1 MKATTLRS
9 SIWIIAIAVCAL
21 PLLADGPQTATIDG
35 TVTDAQGGGLPGVT
49 VTLTG
54 PQNPRTEITNA
65 DGDYRFALLQA
76 GTYNVTA
83 NLEGLGSAERAVVLL
98 PGKRQDVDLRLQAA
112 TAETITVTS
121 EAALITKYDTGTTT
135 TLGAEILEH
144 APQAQ
149 RNYWSNMR
157 MMAGV
162 VSQWQEFDQAP
173 AVNGGIPQENAVFID
188 GVDISHNRRGGEL
201 TFYMPSTVIAE
212 NKIESAGFTA
222 EYGRGVSGVMNTTI
236 KTGTNNFHGD
246 FLYIGQNPAWRSEN
260 WLGHDRPDDQI
271 HSWETSLG
279 GPIWR
284 DKAWFFYSYN
294 QMNDNNLDQI
304 ADGTVI
310 DTNRESNPMVGKFNT
325 QPSSRHQVTFTF
337 IDSPSF
343 RKNPPGTAQDI
354 YSLTNSSWNNRVET
368 LTWSFAMTNS
378 AFLEVKAAQRDLNTG
393 RNGSPPAPII
403 PGASIDSPD
412 GNDFRYRDLA
422 TAFRYNAPSFRLGSG
437 GNDFPRDQANG
448 SVTYFKGNHE
458 FKGGLDAQDVTF
470 AVSTT
475 IGQEYFGSGYGRSL
489 PGGFESPS
497 DKRVYD
503 CPTPCITA
511 YTTFL
516 TAAYV
521 QDRITVGDKLTFH
534 LGLRQDTQDID
545 NNLGQQ
551 VMSYDKVVPRLSA
564 VYDINADGKM
574 LVRASAGRYRDYIG
588 LGLVFTE
595 FTSGA
600 NGENVYD
607 QFGYNPATERYDI
620 FQRRVEARDPL
631 DSQVDPNY
639 KDEFSVGFDWQFA
652 RNWVFT
658 SRVTTWEMD
667 NMFHGSLQYDE
678 QGQVVR
684 DLSNWSQ
691 NRRDFDGVVFQV
703 NRAFRDNWSLQMNYS
718 RDWSEGNMESA
729 NDSDRHLTGFGGV
742 DASTGALNPTS
753 GPLWYGSGIYQRD
766 HIVNVVGM
774 KRWVFGK
781 HDVMTSAAVHAAAG
795 EPWALLPSGR
805 VVHPVSGQRINTLIF
820 SEQRGTQQHPDYWFL
835 NLNATY
841 QFPIRGGVQGIIG
854 GEVANATNEQVLV
867 RINTRNGRPRTGLDT
882 YQFTREYRLKLGVRF

>member
-9 SIWIIAIAVCAL
+9 SIWIIAIALCAL
-21 PLLADGPQTATIDG
+21 PLLADGPQTGTIDG

-76 GTYNVTA
+76 GTYNITA
-83 NLEGLGSAERAVVLL
+83 NLEGLGSAEHAVVLL
-98 PGKRQDVDLRLQAA
+98 PGKRQDVDLRLGTA

-144 APQAQ
+144 APQQ
-149 RNYWSNMR
+149 TRTYWSNLK

-162 VSQWQEFDQAP
+162 ATLRQENDRLP
-173 AVNGGIPQENAVFID
+173 AVNGGIPQENVVFIE
-188 GVDISHNRRGGEL
+188 GVDVSHNRNGGQL
-201 TFYMPSTVIAE
+201 TFYLPSTAIAE
-212 NKIESAGFTA
+212 NRLESAGFTA
-222 EYGRGVSGVMNTTI
+222 EYGRGVAGVQNTTI

-246 FLYIGQNPAWRSEN
+246 FLYIGQNPAWRAAN
-260 WLGHDRPDDQI
+260 WLGIERPDDMI
-271 HSWETSLG
+271 NSFETSLG
-279 GPIWR
+279 GPLWR
-284 DKAWFFYSYN
+284 DKAWFFASYN
-294 QMNDNNLDQI
+294 ALNDNFLDQTR
-304 ADGTVI
+304 DGTVI
-310 DTNRESNPMVGKFNT
+310 DTTREAKPLIGKLNT
-325 QPSSRHQVTFTF
+325 QPSSRHQLSLTA
-337 IDSPSF
+337 IDSPSG
-343 RKNPPGTAQDI
+343 RISPPGSAGDI
-354 YSLTNSSWNNRVET
+354 YSVTGNSWNNRIQT

-378 AFLEVKAAQRDLNTG
+378 AFLEVKAANREFYTARIG
-393 RNGSPPAPII
+393 APPAPIL
-403 PGASIDSPD
+403 PGASPDTPD

-422 TAFRYNAPSFRLGSG
+422 NGFRYNAPVNRLGAG
-437 GNDFPRDQANG
+437 GNDFPRDQANA
-448 SVTYFKGNHE
+448 SVTYFRGNHE
-458 FKGGLDAQDVTF
+458 LKAGFDVQDVTF
-470 AVSTT
+470 STIT
-475 IGQEYFGSGYGRSL
+475 SIGTEYRGRGYGRSI
-489 PGGFESPS
+489 PGGYVSPVN
-497 DKRVYD
+497 KRVYD
-503 CPTPCITA
+503 CAVPCGTTF
-511 YTTFL
+511 TTFL
-516 TAAYV
+516 TSTYV
-521 QDRITVGDKLTFH
+521 QDRITVGDKFTVH
-534 LGLRQDTQDID
+534 LGLRQDSQDID
-545 NNLGQQ
+545 NNVGQQ
-551 VMSYDKVVPRLSA
+551 VLSYDEIAPRVSA

-795 EPWALLPSGR
+795 EPWALLPSGQ
-805 VVHPVSGQRINTLIF
+805 VAHPVSGQRINTLIF